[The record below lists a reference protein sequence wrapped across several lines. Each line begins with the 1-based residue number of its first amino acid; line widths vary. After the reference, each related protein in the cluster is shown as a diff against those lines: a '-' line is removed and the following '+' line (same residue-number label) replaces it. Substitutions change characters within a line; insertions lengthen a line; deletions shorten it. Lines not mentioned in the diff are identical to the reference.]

1 MRFPAGLQR
10 QIQVYVLQ
18 DRPYNYSSSSLESFK
33 NKFTILDGTL
43 TVLNQISQDSLG
55 DFWASL

>member
-1 MRFPAGLQR
+1 MSFPAGLQR

-18 DRPYNYSSSSLESFK
+18 DRPYNYSNSSFESFK
-33 NKFTILDGTL
+33 HKFTILDGTL

>member
-1 MRFPAGLQR
+1 MSFPAGLQR